1 MPCVP
6 FVLSGVNVR
15 LPVFNPDAY
24 GEGLG
29 LHGCAAAEQGFE
41 GVPGGVPGAQDQL
54 PAGQG
59 FLAGG
64 ALQQDAGQTA
74 GLDIQIHKTGLETD
88 VCPQIQ
94 QFPPEVL
101 QDGAEIV
108 CAHMG
113 FGVDQDAFGRAAFD
127 QLF

>member
-101 QDGAEIV
+101 QDGAE
-108 CAHMG
+108 CRRAR
-113 FGVDQDAFGRAAFD
+113 GRAGRNASAVSRD
-127 QLF
+127 SQAVPS